1 LSAGRVG
8 LRRMRSD
15 VCDNIPPDLFAQ
27 LMKHRHFPHAPKI
40 APVMACGLPDRGCP
54 RDGQPA
60 ILTVHEM
67 IFPAAADPEASCAR
81 LLFGPDP
88 AGKRAP
94 GVSRGAAAE
103 WRRPPQ
109 V

>member
-1 LSAGRVG
+1 
-8 LRRMRSD
+8 MRSD

-27 LMKHRHFPHAPKI
+27 LMKHRHFPRVPKI
-40 APVMACGLPDRGCP
+40 APAMGCGLPDRGCP

-67 IFPAAADPEASCAR
+67 IFPAAQRDPEASCAR

-88 AGKRAP
+88 AGKRATG
-94 GVSRGAAAE
+94 GVARGGSGMAKTAASMI
-103 WRRPPQ
+103 Q
-109 V
+109 